1 MSYNIFDYK
10 NPQIG
15 ILCNKKL
22 DRYNRLAN
30 DLNMKF
36 QGAIDLI
43 ENTIQ
48 TLLDNIQNYNYKER
62 KYPAVSEMIKN
73 TLQYTNPQSIQIP
86 GCLDNKDEFSNII
99 KSTSEQLYDIIKK
112 KNNYSTIIDEVIKI
126 IQNNKSKMN
135 NINDIKEL
143 ELSKGIFRAEKA
155 FNLVLDS
162 VTYTIFKSFDI
173 LKDYF
178 EKVNIHENLKEMNNI
193 SECLE
198 INCSNSEEKVDISN
212 LFTENKVLKLPID
225 MFSGEFRPYR
235 LFLVTDKLDQFRD
248 ILALLDKDYLSYC
261 SRKEIEMNKI
271 KEIITGEIND

>member
-73 TLQYTNPQSIQIP
+73 TLQYV
-86 GCLDNKDEFSNII
+86 II
-99 KSTSEQLYDIIKK
+99 
-112 KNNYSTIIDEVIKI
+112 
-126 IQNNKSKMN
+126 
-135 NINDIKEL
+135 
-143 ELSKGIFRAEKA
+143 
-155 FNLVLDS
+155 
-162 VTYTIFKSFDI
+162 
-173 LKDYF
+173 
-178 EKVNIHENLKEMNNI
+178 
-193 SECLE
+193 
-198 INCSNSEEKVDISN
+198 
-212 LFTENKVLKLPID
+212 
-225 MFSGEFRPYR
+225 
-235 LFLVTDKLDQFRD
+235 
-248 ILALLDKDYLSYC
+248 
-261 SRKEIEMNKI
+261 
-271 KEIITGEIND
+271 